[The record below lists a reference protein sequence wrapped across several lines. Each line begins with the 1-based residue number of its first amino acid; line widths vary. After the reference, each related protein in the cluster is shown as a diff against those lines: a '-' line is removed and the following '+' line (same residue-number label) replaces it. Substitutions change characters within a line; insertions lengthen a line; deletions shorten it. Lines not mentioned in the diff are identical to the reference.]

1 MGINKITINI
11 YKMRLL
17 FTGILVYALSICS
30 LSAQN
35 NNNIPDNELCDIP
48 PNLQRINP
56 AESFKDSLTLTID
69 ITEIYIGKKTKEI
82 EFIYKEVI
90 TSESSIIKVNKD
102 MAIRVSIARVIDN
115 GKKCYLYKIH
125 LFEKYKDCWY
135 DKNASGG
142 WSVGKIG
149 TLNSGYYHGTKGEDC
164 FGYDGDIT
172 LD

>member
-1 MGINKITINI
+1 
-11 YKMRLL
+11 MRFLL
-17 FTGILVYALSICS
+17 TGLLVYVLSICS

-35 NNNIPDNELCDIP
+35 KSDISDDELCDIP

-56 AESFKDSLTLTID
+56 VESFKDSLTLTID
-69 ITEIYIGKKTKEI
+69 IKEIYIGKKIKEI
-82 EFIYKEVI
+82 EFEHTEVI
-90 TSESSIIKVNKD
+90 TTESSIIKVNKD
-102 MAIRVSIARVIDN
+102 MAIRISIARVIDN

-125 LFEKYKDCWY
+125 LFERYKDCWY
-135 DKNASGG
+135 DKNATGG

-172 LD
+172 LN